1 MSGGGGGGRKRPKG
15 REGDTSAWV
24 PDKGQPRC
32 MVSGASFGLFER
44 KHHCRYSGEVVCG
57 AVSEARLP
65 LPDLRWGDAPQ
76 RVADPSLG
84 LPCVEALEDL
94 VLVSRAKSE
103 ILAVLDDLKSS
114 GGGRLAVTF
123 GDAIG
128 LRSCGDLQ
136 AEAGGA
142 GG

>member
-84 LPCVEALEDL
+84 LPC
-94 VLVSRAKSE
+94 
-103 ILAVLDDLKSS
+103 LAVLDDLKSS
-114 GGGRLAVTF
+114 GGGRLAATF

-136 AEAGGA
+136 A
-142 GG
+142 